1 MENFVREVNQSVWY
15 YTKLPDDIIKSI
27 EEDVKKYNL
36 ETHDA
41 TVGNL
46 HDVGEIVKERRDS
59 SVCFIPEFNWL
70 VGFCYHYILHANASN
85 FNYELHGFDQN
96 QMQYTEYGPGQFY
109 NWHSDEDR
117 SLYKEEVRK
126 LSFTLQ
132 LSDPD
137 EYEGGEFQIL
147 NWQDRLYRAPKE
159 KGTIIIFDSLS
170 RHRVTKVKSG
180 MRKSLVGWVKGPR
193 WK

>member
-1 MENFVREVNQSVWY
+1 MENSVREVNQSVWY
-15 YTKLPDDIIKSI
+15 YTKLPDSIITSI
-27 EEDVKKYNL
+27 EEDVKQYSL
-36 ETHDA
+36 ETYDA

-46 HDVGEIVKERRDS
+46 NDEGKVIKDRRDS
-59 SVCFIPEFNWL
+59 NVCFIPPFSWL
-70 VGFCYHYILHANASN
+70 VGFCYHYILHANSTNYN
-85 FNYELHGFDQN
+85 FDLHGFDHN

-109 NWHSDEDR
+109 NWHMDEDK
-117 SLYKEEVRK
+117 STYKEEVRK

-137 EYEGGEFQIL
+137 EYEGGEFQLL
-147 NWQDRLYRAPKE
+147 NWQDKLYCAPKE

-170 RHRVTKVKSG
+170 KHRVTKVKSG
-180 MRKSLVGWVKGPR
+180 MRKSLVGWVTGPR